1 METVEKYIDVN
12 SPVRTVYNQWTQF
25 EEFPKFMENIE
36 SVEQLTKPVFIGWR
50 KSPALRSSGMPRF
63 SNKFPTK
70 ESFGMAPMVLC
81 ATGPSRFNP
90 VNEDITRVT
99 LRIDYEP
106 ETFLEEAGDKLGIVS
121 SRVQGDLQRF
131 KEFIE
136 ARGAETGAWR
146 GKI

>member
-1 METVEKYIDVN
+1 MRNGTV
-12 SPVRTVYNQWTQF
+12 S
-25 EEFPKFMENIE
+25 
-36 SVEQLTKPVFIGWR
+36 
-50 KSPALRSSGMPRF
+50 
-63 SNKFPTK
+63 
-70 ESFGMAPMVLC
+70 
-81 ATGPSRFNP
+81 FNP